1 MHAHPVPLEPYS
13 SDSGTAHP
21 FMPTRLPI
29 FAAVLWLNDKI
40 VNILSIRSSPTSHQS
55 NGHHPLTHQIKD
67 LSDEADSIE
76 EGTRVTYAVNYDSEN
91 GTSLRKQTTERVT
104 IRRKLD

>member
-13 SDSGTAHP
+13 RDSGTAHP
-21 FMPTRLPI
+21 FMLTRLPI

-40 VNILSIRSSPTSHQS
+40 VNILSIRSSSTSHQS
-55 NGHHPLTHQIKD
+55 NGHHPLTHQSSLIKD

-76 EGTRVTYAVNYDSEN
+76 EGTRVTYAPGYQVNCDSEN
-91 GTSLRKQTTERVT
+91 GTSW
-104 IRRKLD
+104 RRKRKKG